1 MTQTTTPLLSGS
13 TTPHRELALPFKLTW
28 VALALG
34 LIVLLAAGLR
44 LYNLQSVGEA
54 NTYYTAAIKAMTQS
68 FHNFFFAAAEPGG
81 SVTVD
86 KPPLG
91 LWLQAISA
99 LIFGVN
105 GVAVVLPQV
114 VAGILCVPILFTLVR
129 RYFGVV
135 AGLVAAFVLAVT
147 PVAIAVERNNT
158 MDATLVLTLLLATF
172 ALLRATDT
180 GKLRWLLLGAV
191 LVGLGFNIKMLEAF
205 LPLPAFYTLYLFGA
219 KIGLRRK
226 VIHLVVATLVL
237 VAVSFSWATVVQLTP
252 ADQRPYIGSTTS
264 NSVFELIFGYNG
276 LNRLIGGIG
285 GGDRS
290 GNPPA
295 IPPATNGFQPPAN
308 SQNDDANARPDGGFQ
323 GPPGGLGGMFNT
335 GTAGPLR
342 LVTSPLANEVGW
354 LLPFGLFSVALL
366 IFGSRL
372 RFPLTE
378 KHKAAV
384 LWGGWLL
391 TATVFFSI
399 AGFFHP
405 YYLVMLAPPLAAL
418 VGIGATLLW
427 NGARTRGRLLRIVIV
442 ALCAGLLAFQVF
454 TASKYVD
461 NVAWAIPAAVILA
474 AGAVLLML
482 RRDVIRYTAIG
493 FACLLLAGVWVP
505 TVWASLT
512 SIDTN
517 ASSALPEAYAGTK
530 TQERFPVGNMMAET
544 GRESVNPVMLNYLQ
558 ANTKDVKFML
568 AVGSSM
574 QGTGYVLATGRPVL
588 YMGGFSGGDPV
599 VDADKIAQLVTKG
612 ELRYVLGGGGFGPGG
627 GKADVTAWLQANCKV
642 VPTAD
647 YGGATDNGGGGFR
660 GFGGGSLYECG
671 VAS

>member
-1 MTQTTTPLLSGS
+1 MTQTTTPLLSGHA
-13 TTPHRELALPFKLTW
+13 TPRRELVLPFKLSW
-28 VALALG
+28 AALALG

-44 LYNLQSVGEA
+44 LYNIQSVGES

-91 LWLQAISA
+91 LWFQAISA

-114 VAGILCVPILFTLVR
+114 VAGILSIPLLFALVR

-158 MDATLVLTLLLATF
+158 MDASLVLMLLLATF
-172 ALLRATDT
+172 AFLRATDT

-191 LVGLGFNIKMLEAF
+191 LVGLGFNIKMMQAF

-219 KIGLRRK
+219 KVGLRRK
-226 VIHLVVATLVL
+226 VVHLFAATVVL

-252 ADQRPYIGSTTS
+252 ADQRPYIGSTSS
-264 NSVFELIFGYNG
+264 NNVFELIFGYNG
-276 LNRLIGGIG
+276 LNRLVGGMG
-285 GGDRS
+285 S
-290 GNPPA
+290 GARDGNAPA
-295 IPPATNGFQPPAN
+295 APAATNGFQPPAN
-308 SQNDDANARPDGGFQ
+308 PQNDDATARPDGGFQ
-323 GPPGGLGGMFNT
+323 GPPGGMGGMFNT

-342 LVTSPLANEVGW
+342 LVTTPLANEVGW

-366 IFGSRL
+366 VFGSRL

-418 VGIGATLLW
+418 IGIGATLLW
-427 NGARTRGRLLRIVIV
+427 NGARTRGRLVRIVIV
-442 ALCAGLLAFQVF
+442 ALFAGLLAFQVY
-454 TASKYVD
+454 TASNYLD
-461 NVAWAIPAAVILA
+461 NVAWAIPAAVILV

-482 RRDVIRYTAIG
+482 RRDVVRYAAIG

-505 TVWASLT
+505 TAWASLT
-512 SIDTN
+512 TFNTN

-530 TQERFPVGNMMAET
+530 TQGRFQMGNVMAGT
-544 GRESVNPVMLNYLQ
+544 GGESVNSAMVSYLQ
-558 ANTKDVKFML
+558 ANTQGVKFML

-588 YMGGFSGGDPV
+588 YMGGFSGSDPV
-599 VDADKIAQLVTKG
+599 VDADKIAQLVAKG
-612 ELRYVLGGGGFGPGG
+612 ELRYILGGGGFGPGG
-627 GKADVTAWLQANCKV
+627 GKTDVTQWLQANCKV
-642 VPTAD
+642 VPEAD
-647 YGGATDNGGGGFR
+647 YGGTTNSGGGFR

-671 VAS
+671 VTS